1 MATCVFDTLFYTV
14 FLVFTCSER
23 DEASTDVS
31 VAVCARAIVIL
42 FSTLSQRVTNWKWAK
57 NYHQIVG
64 QLCRTLVNKQLLN
77 TYVMHSSSQYS
88 AAEIFMDLTRMSS
101 ITPPPLRSAP
111 SFKPLQ
117 HTYSWTHTLYVSHDL
132 CYLLTFAMDSVI
144 QWVNSTVRDLL

>member
-31 VAVCARAIVIL
+31 VAVCVCVRAIVIL

-77 TYVMHSSSQYS
+77 TVRH
-88 AAEIFMDLTRMSS
+88 AF
-101 ITPPPLRSAP
+101 
-111 SFKPLQ
+111 FKPVQ
-117 HTYSWTHTLYVSHDL
+117 YGWDFYGPHKNVVDNTTTTTTEISP
-132 CYLLTFAMDSVI
+132 LL
-144 QWVNSTVRDLL
+144 